1 MLELIGLFYFLEY
14 RYCSMLGRKD
24 CLMLEKRGVWN
35 VEEKDRLMLEKS
47 VRMDVGAYRI
57 DVFLR
62 ISLQLDVGKNE

>member
-1 MLELIGLFYFLEY
+1 
-14 RYCSMLGRKD
+14 
-24 CLMLEKRGVWN
+24 MLEKRGVWD
-35 VEEKDRLMLEKS
+35 VEEEDRLMLEKS

>member
-1 MLELIGLFYFLEY
+1 
-14 RYCSMLGRKD
+14 
-24 CLMLEKRGVWN
+24 MLEKRVLFDI
-35 VEEKDRLMLEKS
+35 EEKDRLMLEKS